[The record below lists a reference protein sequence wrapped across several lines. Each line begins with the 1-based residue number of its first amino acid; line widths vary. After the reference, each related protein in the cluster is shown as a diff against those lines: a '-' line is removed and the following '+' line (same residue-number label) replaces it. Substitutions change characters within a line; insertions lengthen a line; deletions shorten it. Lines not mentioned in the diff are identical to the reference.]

1 MDINNILN
9 KIENYKTAT
18 AERAEQERIAAE
30 HHRQSLLDR
39 IRVMKPDIDNLVK
52 VAETAREAGIPLQV
66 SFDRFD
72 SSYERGDFFTDA
84 MTHKV
89 GFVPTSFINKAIIGV
104 GFEGGGCCGQY
115 DFFTNGSVICDKNRD
130 NGHDREASTK
140 HLEKFIEK
148 FPEFEKAFYD
158 YIERKTGCEPIIKN
172 MYFIEVC
179 DYNGEKVLESRW
191 FNSVKEAENW
201 WKELGYFCSGDYNAK
216 IWTVKSADGRTVYG
230 EDDDYDAEFVKY
242 L

>member
-18 AERAEQERIAAE
+18 AERAEQERVAAE

-52 VAETAREAGIPLQV
+52 VAKAAQEAGIPLKV
-66 SFDRFD
+66 GYMTNHT
-72 SSYERGDFFTDA
+72 YENGDFFTDA

-89 GFVPTSFINKAIIGV
+89 GFVQASITSKEIIGV
-104 GFEGGGCCGQY
+104 GFETGGCCGVY
-115 DFFTNGSVICDKNRD
+115 DFFTDGVAIYDKNRN
-130 NGHDREASTK
+130 NGHDREASTE

-158 YIERKTGCEPIIKN
+158 YIEKVTGGKQ
-172 MYFIEVC
+172 
-179 DYNGEKVLESRW
+179 
-191 FNSVKEAENW
+191 
-201 WKELGYFCSGDYNAK
+201 
-216 IWTVKSADGRTVYG
+216 
-230 EDDDYDAEFVKY
+230 
-242 L
+242 

>member
-18 AERAEQERIAAE
+18 AKRAEQERIAAE
-30 HHRQSLLDR
+30 HHRQSLLDQ
-39 IRVMKPDIDNLVK
+39 IRVMKPDIDNIVK

-84 MTHKV
+84 MTH
-89 GFVPTSFINKAIIGV
+89 NV
-104 GFEGGGCCGQY
+104 GFEGGGYCGQY

-130 NGHDREASTK
+130 NGHDREASTE

-148 FPEFEKAFYD
+148 FPESEKASD
-158 YIERKTGCEPIIKN
+158 DSI
-172 MYFIEVC
+172 
-179 DYNGEKVLESRW
+179 EKVTGG
-191 FNSVKEAENW
+191 KQ
-201 WKELGYFCSGDYNAK
+201 
-216 IWTVKSADGRTVYG
+216 
-230 EDDDYDAEFVKY
+230 
-242 L
+242 

>member
-52 VAETAREAGIPLQV
+52 VAKAAQEAGIPLKV
-66 SFDRFD
+66 GYMVNHT
-72 SSYERGDFFTDA
+72 YENGDFFTDA

-89 GFVPTSFINKAIIGV
+89 GFVQASITSKEIIGV

-115 DFFTNGSVICDKNRD
+115 DFFTNGSVIYDKNRD
-130 NGHDREASTK
+130 NGHDREASTE

-158 YIERKTGCEPIIKN
+158 YIEKKTACDPVIKN
-172 MYFIEVC
+172 KYYIEVC
-179 DYNGEKVLESRW
+179 DYNGEKVLESHW
-191 FNSVKEAENW
+191 FNSVEEAEDW
-201 WKELGYFCSGDYNAK
+201 WKGLGYFCSGDYNAK
-216 IWTVKSADGRTVYG
+216 ILAAKSADGRTVCG
-230 EDDDYDAEFVKY
+230 EDDDYDAVFVKY

>member
-52 VAETAREAGIPLQV
+52 VAKAAQEAGIPLKV
-66 SFDRFD
+66 GYMANHT
-72 SSYERGDFFTDA
+72 YENGDFFTDA

-89 GFVPTSFINKAIIGV
+89 GFVQASITSKEIIGV
-104 GFEGGGCCGQY
+104 GFEAGGCCGVY
-115 DFFTNGSVICDKNRD
+115 DFFTDGVAIYDKKRD
-130 NGHDREASTK
+130 NGHDREASTE
-140 HLEKFIEK
+140 HLEKFIKK
-148 FPEFEKAFYD
+148 FPEFERAFYD
-158 YIERKTGCEPIIKN
+158 YIGQKTDHKTTPQEEGEV
-172 MYFIEVC
+172 YYIEIY
-179 DYNGEKVLESRW
+179 DKEDGKTILESDW
-191 FNSVKEAENW
+191 MTKKKAE
-201 WKELGYFCSGDYNAK
+201 KCGVRLLKAVGD
-216 IWTVKSADGRTVYG
+216 
-230 EDDDYDAEFVKY
+230 EDDYDVEFVKD

>member
-9 KIENYKTAT
+9 KIENYKNQT

-39 IRVMKPDIDNLVK
+39 IRVMKPDIDNLIK
-52 VAETAREAGIPLQV
+52 VAETAREAGIPLLV
-66 SFDRFD
+66 SCDCFNP
-72 SSYERGDFFTDA
+72 SYERGDFFTDA

-89 GFVPTSFINKAIIGV
+89 GFVPTSFNNKTIIGV
-104 GFEGGGCCGQY
+104 GFEGGGYCGQY
-115 DFFTNGSVICDKNRD
+115 DFFTDGVAIYDRNRD
-130 NGHDREASTK
+130 NGRDREASTE

-148 FPEFEKAFYD
+148 FPEFEKAFYE

-172 MYFIEVC
+172 IYFIEVC

-191 FNSVKEAENW
+191 FNSVEEAENW

-216 IWTVKSADGRTVYG
+216 IWTAKSADGRTVYG

>member
-30 HHRQSLLDR
+30 HHRQRLLDQ

-52 VAETAREAGIPLQV
+52 VAETAREAGIPLEV
-66 SFDRFD
+66 SFVHFD
-72 SSYERGDFFTDA
+72 SSYEMGDFFTDA
-84 MTHKV
+84 TTHKI
-89 GFVPTSFINKAIIGV
+89 GFVPTSFNNKTIIGV
-104 GFEGGGCCGQY
+104 GFEGGSYCGQY
-115 DFFTNGSVICDKNRD
+115 DFFTDGVAIYDRNRD
-130 NGHDREASTK
+130 NGFSRDASTE

-148 FPEFEKAFYD
+148 FPEFERAFYD
-158 YIERKTGCEPIIKN
+158 YIERKTSCEPIIKN

-191 FNSVKEAENW
+191 FNSVKEVENW

-216 IWTVKSADGRTVYG
+216 IWAVKSTDGRTVYG
-230 EDDDYDAEFVKY
+230 EDDDYDAEFIKY

>member
-1 MDINNILN
+1 MDVNNILN
-9 KIENYKTAT
+9 KIENYKAQT
-18 AERAEQERIAAE
+18 AEKAEQERIAAE
-30 HHRQSLLDR
+30 HHRQRLLDQ

-52 VAETAREAGIPLQV
+52 VAETAREAGIPLLV
-66 SFDRFD
+66 SCDCFNP
-72 SSYERGDFFTDA
+72 SYERGDFFTDA

-89 GFVPTSFINKAIIGV
+89 GFVPTSFNNKAIIGI

-115 DFFTNGSVICDKNRD
+115 DFFTDGSVICDKNRD
-130 NGHDREASTK
+130 NGHDREASTE
-140 HLEKFIEK
+140 HLEKFVEK
-148 FPEFEKAFYD
+148 FPEFERAFYD
-158 YIERKTGCEPIIKN
+158 YIEKVTGFKSIIKN

-216 IWTVKSADGRTVYG
+216 IWAVKSADGRTVYG
-230 EDDDYDAEFVKY
+230 EDDDYDAVFVKY

>member
-18 AERAEQERIAAE
+18 AERAEQQRIAAE

-52 VAETAREAGIPLQV
+52 VAKAAQEAGIPLKV
-66 SFDRFD
+66 GYMANHT
-72 SSYERGDFFTDA
+72 YENGDFFTDA

-89 GFVPTSFINKAIIGV
+89 GFVQASITSKEIIGV
-104 GFEGGGCCGQY
+104 GFEAGGYCGVY
-115 DFFTNGSVICDKNRD
+115 DFFTDGVAIYDKKRD
-130 NGHDREASTK
+130 NGHDREASTE

-148 FPEFEKAFYD
+148 FPEFERAFYD
-158 YIERKTGCEPIIKN
+158 YIGQKIDYKTTPQEEGEV
-172 MYFIEVC
+172 YYIEIY
-179 DYNGEKVLESRW
+179 DKEDGETIFESDW
-191 FNSVKEAENW
+191 MTKKKAE
-201 WKELGYFCSGDYNAK
+201 KYGVRLLKAVGD
-216 IWTVKSADGRTVYG
+216 
-230 EDDDYDAEFVKY
+230 EDDYDVEFVKY

>member
-30 HHRQSLLDR
+30 RKRQRLLDQ
-39 IRVMKPDIDNLVK
+39 IRVMNPDIDNLVK

-66 SFDRFD
+66 SLGCFD
-72 SSYERGDFFTDA
+72 SSYEMGDFFTDA
-84 MTHKV
+84 ITHKI
-89 GFVPTSFINKAIIGV
+89 GFVPTSFNNKAIIGV
-104 GFEGGGCCGQY
+104 GFEGGGYCGQY
-115 DFFTNGSVICDKNRD
+115 DFFTDGVAIYDRNRD
-130 NGHDREASTK
+130 NGFSREASTE

-148 FPEFEKAFYD
+148 FPEFERAFYD
-158 YIERKTGCEPIIKN
+158 YIERKTSYEPIIKN

-191 FNSVKEAENW
+191 FNSVKEVENW

-216 IWTVKSADGRTVYG
+216 IWAVKSADGRTVYG

>member
-1 MDINNILN
+1 MDINNILG

-30 HHRQSLLDR
+30 HHRQNLLDQ
-39 IRVMKPDIDNLVK
+39 IRVMKPDIDNLIK
-52 VAETAREAGIPLQV
+52 VAETAREAGIPLLV
-66 SFDRFD
+66 SCDCFNP
-72 SSYERGDFFTDA
+72 SYERGDFFTDA

-89 GFVPTSFINKAIIGV
+89 GFVPTSFTDKSIIGV

-130 NGHDREASTK
+130 NGHDREASTE

-158 YIERKTGCEPIIKN
+158 YIEKVTGGKQ
-172 MYFIEVC
+172 
-179 DYNGEKVLESRW
+179 
-191 FNSVKEAENW
+191 
-201 WKELGYFCSGDYNAK
+201 
-216 IWTVKSADGRTVYG
+216 
-230 EDDDYDAEFVKY
+230 
-242 L
+242 

>member
-9 KIENYKTAT
+9 KIENYKTQT

-39 IRVMKPDIDNLVK
+39 IRVMKPDIDNLIK
-52 VAETAREAGIPLQV
+52 VAETAREAGIPLLV
-66 SFDRFD
+66 SFDCFNP
-72 SSYERGDFFTDA
+72 SYERGDFFTDA

-89 GFVPTSFINKAIIGV
+89 GFVPTSFNNKAIIGV
-104 GFEGGGCCGQY
+104 GFEGSGYCGQY
-115 DFFTNGSVICDKNRD
+115 DFFTDGVAIYDKNRD
-130 NGHDREASTK
+130 NGFSREASTE

-148 FPEFEKAFYD
+148 FPEFERAFYD
-158 YIERKTGCEPIIKN
+158 YIEKKTSCEPIIKN

-216 IWTVKSADGRTVYG
+216 IWAVKSADGRTVCG
-230 EDDDYDAEFVKY
+230 EDDDYDAVFVKY

>member
-1 MDINNILN
+1 MDINNILG

-30 HHRQSLLDR
+30 HHRQSLLDQ

-52 VAETAREAGIPLQV
+52 VAETAREAGIPLRV
-66 SFDRFD
+66 KFPDTNFT
-72 SSYERGDFFTDA
+72 YENGDFFTDA
-84 MTHKV
+84 ITHKI
-89 GFVPTSFINKAIIGV
+89 GFITSSLISGGIAAV
-104 GFEGGGCCGQY
+104 GFEGGGYCGNY
-115 DFFTNGSVICDKNRD
+115 DFITNGSVIYDRNRD
-130 NGHDREASTK
+130 NGHDREASTE

-148 FPEFEKAFYD
+148 FPEFERAFYD
-158 YIERKTGCEPIIKN
+158 YIEKKTSCEPIIKN

-191 FNSVKEAENW
+191 FNSVKEVENW

-216 IWTVKSADGRTVYG
+216 IWAVKSADGRTVYG

>member
-9 KIENYKTAT
+9 KIENYKAQT

-30 HHRQSLLDR
+30 HYRQSLLDR
-39 IRVMKPDIDNLVK
+39 IRVMEPDIDNLVK
-52 VAETAREAGIPLQV
+52 VAKAAQEAGIPLKV
-66 SFDRFD
+66 GYMANRT
-72 SSYERGDFFTDA
+72 YENGDFFTDA

-89 GFVPTSFINKAIIGV
+89 GFVQASITSKEIVGV

-130 NGHDREASTK
+130 NGHDREASTE

-148 FPEFEKAFYD
+148 FPEFEKAFCD
-158 YIERKTGCEPIIKN
+158 YIKKVTDCELKQSPKEKFFVELVNNESKN
-172 MYFIEVC
+172 Y
-179 DYNGEKVLESRW
+179 KVQSTLFSTAEEAERW
-191 FNSVKEAENW
+191 FNSTIDYVDYTEMLAYLMKTV
-201 WKELGYFCSGDYNAK
+201 GD
-216 IWTVKSADGRTVYG
+216 
-230 EDDDYDAEFVKY
+230 EDNYDVFQVRK